1 MVQKV
6 YADDALG
13 VNCGDNAQDL
23 ANGQCTFNIYNAIG
37 IRQDNPN
44 VDAGTFVS
52 DIFLSATFFIGTV
65 VGVALIYSGL
75 QYIMAK
81 DDAGA
86 GKAKNGIKWS
96 LIGLALVMF
105 SYTIIRL
112 VQYVA
117 KG

>member
-1 MVQKV
+1 MGKLL
-6 YADDALG
+6 ATSTMG
-13 VNCGDNAQDL
+13 INCGPNAKNL
-23 ANGQCTFNIYNAIG
+23 ANGQCTFDIYDTVG
-37 IRQDNPN
+37 IRKDQPDTD
-44 VDAGTFVS
+44 VGTFVQ

-65 VGVALIYSGL
+65 VAVALIYSGIM
-75 QYIMAK
+75 YIMAK
-81 DDAGA
+81 DDGAA

-112 VQYVA
+112 VQYIA

>member
-6 YADDALG
+6 YAEDAAG
-13 VNCGDNAQDL
+13 IDCGKDAQQL
-23 ANGQCTFNIYNAIG
+23 ANGQCTFNIYKTVG
-37 IRQDNPN
+37 IREDNQDPDPAIW
-44 VDAGTFVS
+44 VE

-75 QYIMAK
+75 MYILAK
-81 DDAGA
+81 DDGAA

-96 LIGLALVMF
+96 LTGLALVMF
-105 SYTIIRL
+105 SYAIIRF

>member
-1 MVQKV
+1 MVQNV
-6 YADDALG
+6 YAEDAAG
-13 VNCGDNAQDL
+13 IDCGSNAEKL
-23 ANGQCTFNIYNAIG
+23 ANGQCSFNIYKTVG
-37 IRQDNPN
+37 IRKDSTDLNAKT
-44 VDAGTFVS
+44 VVE

-65 VGVALIYSGL
+65 VGVALIYSGI

-81 DDAGA
+81 DDGA
-86 GKAKNGIKWS
+86 ASKAKNGVKWS

>member
-1 MVQKV
+1 MVQKA
-6 YADDALG
+6 YATEAAG
-13 VNCGDNAQDL
+13 INCGDNAEGL
-23 ANGQCTFNIYNAIG
+23 ANGQCTFNIYNAVG
-37 IRQDNPN
+37 IRQDQPDTE
-44 VDAGTFVS
+44 VGTFVQ

-65 VGVALIYSGL
+65 VAVALIRSGI

-81 DDAGA
+81 DDGAA

-112 VQYVA
+112 VQYIA
-117 KG
+117 RG

>member
-6 YADDALG
+6 YAEEAAGID
-13 VNCGDNAQDL
+13 CGTNAEKL
-23 ANGQCTFNIYNAIG
+23 ANGQCTFNIYKTVG
-37 IRQDNPN
+37 IREQNQEP
-44 VDAGTFVS
+44 DAKAFIE

-65 VGVALIYSGL
+65 VGVGLIYSGL
-75 QYIMAK
+75 MYILAK
-81 DDAGA
+81 DDGAA

-112 VQYVA
+112 VQYIA
-117 KG
+117 QG